1 MQYRS
6 QYAHE
11 LIPITYTSRSKE
23 YDSPLRVGRERSRH
37 PSLGTDHE
45 FAVPAKIS
53 TRETMMGAEDGSVE

>member
-11 LIPITYTSRSKE
+11 FIPITYTSRSKE
-23 YDSPLRVGRERSRH
+23 YDSPPREESRH
-37 PSLGTDHE
+37 PSLGTEHE